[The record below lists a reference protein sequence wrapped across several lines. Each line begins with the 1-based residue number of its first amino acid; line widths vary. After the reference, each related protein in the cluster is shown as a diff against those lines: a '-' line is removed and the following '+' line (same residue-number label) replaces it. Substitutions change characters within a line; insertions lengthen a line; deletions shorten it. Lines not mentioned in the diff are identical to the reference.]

1 MLDAPREL
9 LARALAPLYPLE
21 PPLKPL
27 EREPPAGWVLA
38 LGTRLLARPAW
49 PVPAVGLV
57 LALGLRPLT
66 PPAWLPN
73 LFAVVLF
80 G

>member
-27 EREPPAGWVLA
+27 ERDPPAGCVLA
-38 LGTRLLARPAW
+38 LGTRLLAPPAW
-49 PVPAVGLV
+49 LAPPAGLV
-57 LALGLRPLT
+57 LAVGAR
-66 PPAWLPN
+66 PPAPP
-73 LFAVVLF
+73 V